1 MSAGGLS
8 YSGLTNYGVVTLPS
22 VESWGTNMNIIR
34 DPPKSITTRK
44 INKVGDN
51 SSINQT
57 IDESG
62 DRISEAIRVYA
73 LGVNPS
79 VSVSYNNNGVQG
91 YGGIQASL
99 PYTVAR
105 DGAFRPPIRRQEDLL
120 PLSRQSRLHYSAYAQ
135 SGFADFSRKL
145 RTCGTAENTKE
156 VITNTIKA
164 EIRPTAVYKLERPL
178 EAPRDVKHK
187 IKNVINIQGNSGIK
201 TRDITQQN
209 VLIPTKEVNI
219 NPLSIQ
225 AQTQLSDNRRV
236 VPSLNNLD
244 TTRYTQDIINNEFKT
259 NPSSN
264 QINTSSIED
273 FIDLSHMPIKDII
286 NNEFKTNPS
295 SNQLNASSIEDF
307 IDLSHMPIKDIINNE
322 FKTNPSSNQL
332 NTTSIEDF
340 IDISDM
346 PIKDIRTVSHTPTK
360 TRQGEAVNYIHKD
373 IELFRTLPNYYVNTQ
388 KTNPSIHKTIQHE
401 VAPQMNR
408 NTPLTS
414 FHPNNIPHGNGL
426 TENSSRDARL
436 NPKIKVVGSVEPQVF
451 KPSNKRIQDELSSIG
466 DEKVRMS
473 KMVSREMQGRFGQ
486 PSPFK

>member
-8 YSGLTNYGVVTLPS
+8 YSGLINYGVVTLPS

-44 INKVGDN
+44 INKVGDT

-57 IDESG
+57 IDESE

-79 VSVSYNNNGVQG
+79 VSVSYNNNGSQG

-105 DGAFRPPIRRQEDLL
+105 DGAFRPPIRKQEDLL
-120 PLSRQSRLHYSAYAQ
+120 PLSRQSRVFYSAYAQ

-145 RTCGTAENTKE
+145 RTCGKAENTKE

-187 IKNVINIQGNSGIK
+187 IQNGINIPGNSGIK

-219 NPLSIQ
+219 NPLNIQ
-225 AQTQLSDNRRV
+225 AHTQLSDNRRGV
-236 VPSLNNLD
+236 SSQNNID
-244 TTRYTQDIINNEFKT
+244 TTRYTQDIINKSGKT

-273 FIDLSHMPIKDII
+273 FIDLSVIP
-286 NNEFKTNPS
+286 T
-295 SNQLNASSIEDF
+295 
-307 IDLSHMPIKDIINNE
+307 
-322 FKTNPSSNQL
+322 
-332 NTTSIEDF
+332 
-340 IDISDM
+340 
-346 PIKDIRTVSHTPTK
+346 KDIRTVSHTPTK

-373 IELFRTLPNYYVNTQ
+373 IELSRTLPKYSVNTQ
-388 KTNPSIHKTIQHE
+388 KTNPSIHKNVQHD

-408 NTPLTS
+408 NTPLIS
-414 FHPNNIPHGNGL
+414 FHPNNIPHGNGI
-426 TENSSRDARL
+426 TENSSRDAKL
-436 NPKIKVVGSVEPQVF
+436 NPKIKIVGSMEPQIF

-466 DEKVRMS
+466 HEKIRMS
-473 KMVSREMQGRFGQ
+473 KKVSNEMQGRFGQ
-486 PSPFK
+486 PSSFK